1 MTSVGNRP
9 TAQRRILLPCDA
21 ITHTDSH
28 THTALST
35 GIGGGWRAS
44 LSVLGEAGVAPDVG
58 VAATA
63 TAAAAAAAKTPGV
76 EPYLAD
82 ALGALR
88 RIALRTPHDALAY
101 QAVRALGD
109 AGHALARR
117 FAANPAAACALLSLS
132 AESSPLSPSVTTEQQ
147 PAVLP

>member
-1 MTSVGNRP
+1 VLWCVWEWTY
-9 TAQRRILLPCDA
+9 
-21 ITHTDSH
+21 
-28 THTALST
+28 T

-44 LSVLGEAGVAPDVG
+44 LSVLGEAGIASDVG

-63 TAAAAAAAKTPGV
+63 TAAAAAAAKTVGV

-109 AGHALARR
+109 AGHALALR
-117 FAANPAAACALLSLS
+117 FAANPAAACALLSRS
-132 AESSPLSPSVTTEQQ
+132 AENSANPLSPSVTEHQQ
-147 PAVLP
+147 PTVGP

>member
-1 MTSVGNRP
+1 
-9 TAQRRILLPCDA
+9 
-21 ITHTDSH
+21 
-28 THTALST
+28 
-35 GIGGGWRAS
+35 